1 MDERYLMILLR
12 LFHILGGVFWV
23 GSVAALAWF
32 VYPSQTVLGENS
44 GKFMQELMLKQK
56 LSNWIG
62 IAMILTVLSG
72 LAMYIRLSMVSNGG
86 FASSRTG
93 MVLGFGAVVA
103 IVAAGIGGG
112 VAGRAARSMAQLGE
126 QIRTGGAPPT
136 DAQKAEFARLRV
148 RQGWALRT
156 AGSLLVVTVA
166 AMAVARY
173 M

>member
-1 MDERYLMILLR
+1 MDEHYLMILLR

-32 VYPSQTVLGENS
+32 IYPAQTVLGESS

-62 IAMILTVLSG
+62 GAMILTVLSG
-72 LAMYIRLSMVSNGG
+72 LIMYIRLSMVSHGV

-93 MVLGFGAVVA
+93 MALGFGAVVA

-126 QIRTGGAPPT
+126 EIRTSGAPPT
-136 DAQKAEFARLRV
+136 DAQRAEFARLQA
-148 RQGWALRT
+148 RQAWALRT

>member
-32 VYPSQTVLGENS
+32 VYPSQTVLGEDS

-62 IAMILTVLSG
+62 ATMGLTVLSG
-72 LAMYIRLSMVSNGG
+72 LIMYGRLSMVSNGG

-93 MVLGFGAVVA
+93 MVLGLGAVAA
-103 IVAAGIGGG
+103 IIAAGIGGG
-112 VAGRAARSMAQLGE
+112 VAGRAARAMAQLGE

-136 DAQKAEFARLRV
+136 DAQRAEFGRLRA

-156 AGSLLVVTVA
+156 AASLLVVTVA
-166 AMAVARY
+166 AMAIARY

>member
-32 VYPSQTVLGENS
+32 IYPSQTVLGEAS

-62 IAMILTVLSG
+62 GAMLLTVLSG

-93 MVLGFGAVVA
+93 MVLGLGAFAA

-112 VAGRAARSMAQLGE
+112 VAGRAARLMAKLGE
-126 QIRTGGAPPT
+126 EIRTGGAPPT
-136 DAQKAEFARLRV
+136 DAQRAEFARLQS

-156 AGSLLVVTVA
+156 ATSLLVVTVA
-166 AMAVARY
+166 AMAIARY

>member
-32 VYPSQTVLGENS
+32 IYPSQTVLGEAS

-62 IAMILTVLSG
+62 GAMMLTVLSG
-72 LAMYIRLSMVSNGG
+72 LAMYIRLSMVSDGG

-93 MVLGFGAVVA
+93 MVLGLGAVAA
-103 IVAAGIGGG
+103 IVAAGVGGG
-112 VAGRAARSMAQLGE
+112 VAGRAARSMAKLGE
-126 QIRTGGAPPT
+126 EIRAGGAPPT
-136 DAQKAEFARLRV
+136 DAQRAEFARLQS

-156 AGSLLVVTVA
+156 ATSLLIVTVA
-166 AMAVARY
+166 AMAIARY

>member
-1 MDERYLMILLR
+1 MDDRYLMILLR

-32 VYPSQTVLGENS
+32 IHPSQAVLGEAS

-62 IAMILTVLSG
+62 GAMMLTVLSG
-72 LAMYIRLSMVSNGG
+72 LVMYIRLSMVSNGG

-93 MVLGFGAVVA
+93 MVLGLGAVAA

-112 VAGRAARSMAQLGE
+112 VAGRAARSMAKLGE
-126 QIRTGGAPPT
+126 EIRAGGAPPT
-136 DAQKAEFARLRV
+136 DSQRAEFARLQS

-156 AGSLLVVTVA
+156 ATSLLVVTVA
-166 AMAVARY
+166 AMAIARY

>member
-1 MDERYLMILLR
+1 MDERYLMIALR

-32 VYPSQTVLGENS
+32 IYPSQTVLGEAS

-62 IAMILTVLSG
+62 GAMVLTVLSG
-72 LAMYIRLSMVSNGG
+72 FIMYGQLAMVSNGV

-93 MVLGFGAVVA
+93 MVLGLGAVTAV
-103 IVAAGIGGG
+103 VAAGIGGG
-112 VAGRAARSMAQLGE
+112 VAGRAARSMAKLGE
-126 QIRTGGAPPT
+126 EIRTGGAPPT
-136 DAQKAEFARLRV
+136 DAQRAEFARLQA

-156 AGSLLVVTVA
+156 ATSLLVVTVA
-166 AMAVARY
+166 AMAIARY

>member
-1 MDERYLMILLR
+1 MDERYLMIVLR

-32 VYPSQTVLGENS
+32 IYPAQPVLGESS

-62 IAMILTVLSG
+62 AAMILTVLSG
-72 LAMYIRLSMVSNGG
+72 ATMYIRLSMVSHGV

-93 MVLGFGAVVA
+93 MLLGFGAVAA

-112 VAGRAARSMAQLGE
+112 VAGRTARTMAKLGE
-126 QIRTGGAPPT
+126 EIRASGAPPT
-136 DAQKAEFARLRV
+136 EAQRAEFARLQA
-148 RQGWALRT
+148 RQAWALRT
-156 AGSLLVVTVA
+156 AGWLLVVTVA
-166 AMAVARY
+166 AMAIARY

>member
-32 VYPSQTVLGENS
+32 IYPSQAVLGESS

-62 IAMILTVLSG
+62 GAMVLTVLSG

-93 MVLGFGAVVA
+93 MVLGLGAVAA
-103 IVAAGIGGG
+103 IIAAGIGGG
-112 VAGRAARSMAQLGE
+112 VAGRAARSMAKLGE
-126 QIRTGGAPPT
+126 EIRAGGAPPT
-136 DAQKAEFARLRV
+136 DAQRAEFARLQS

-156 AGSLLVVTVA
+156 ATSLLVITVA
-166 AMAVARY
+166 AMASARY